1 MKTKQLESMT
11 HKLND
16 VNNKLKISKENV
28 IAAKVGREPTEERTE
43 VLKKV
48 AELKAE
54 EESLQKQIMEYEVW
68 EKMKNETE
76 V

>member
-1 MKTKQLESMT
+1 MKTKQLQSMAE
-11 HKLND
+11 KLND

-28 IAAKVGREPTEERTE
+28 TAAKIGREPTEERSE

-54 EESLQKQIMEYEVW
+54 EESLQKEIMEYEMW
-68 EKMKNETE
+68 EKMKTE
-76 V
+76 SEV

>member
-1 MKTKQLESMT
+1 MAE
-11 HKLND
+11 KLND

-28 IAAKVGREPTEERTE
+28 TAAKIGREPTEERSE

-54 EESLQKQIMEYEVW
+54 EESLQKEIMEYEMW
-68 EKMKNETE
+68 EKMKTE
-76 V
+76 SEV